1 MEMLQDF
8 YMILVYLVHNIIQIK
23 NNIQVIQMNQIQK
36 VIKKFV
42 INMGKYNFKLLEKK
56 INIEKFYISVLIQ

>member
-1 MEMLQDF
+1 MEMPLDF
-8 YMILVYLVHNIIQIK
+8 YMILVYLVHNIMPIK

-42 INMGKYNFKLLEKK
+42 INMGKYD
-56 INIEKFYISVLIQ
+56 YIS

>member
-1 MEMLQDF
+1 MEMPLDF
-8 YMILVYLVHNIIQIK
+8 YMILVYLVHNIMPIK

-42 INMGKYNFKLLEKK
+42 INMGKYDYIINKIIFLI
-56 INIEKFYISVLIQ
+56 INILVLIQ